1 MLSKHIGSRSPV
13 QCRSHH
19 QKMIKAFKTPEA
31 IIAHFLTPS
40 APDLEK
46 SSVSGESSQARPL
59 EGLASPLQTSCGTS
73 TEDFA
78 FGEEEKMMNF
88 GGNSLACCGELSLWD
103 VLTDNQQE
111 GSIIDF
117 L

>member
-31 IIAHFLTPS
+31 IIAHFLAPP

-46 SSVSGESSQARPL
+46 SSSSGESSQARPQ
-59 EGLASPLQTSCGTS
+59 ECVSSPLQTSCGTN
-73 TEDFA
+73 TEDFP

-88 GGNSLACCGELSLWD
+88 GGSSFGCRGELSLWD
-103 VLTDNQQE
+103 VLMDNQQD